1 MASRAVF
8 SQSQRPR
15 EWRRRVVLAARMRTD
30 SGWSDAC
37 ILNISSRGLMIRS
50 RRPAA
55 RGSMIELRHGDHA
68 IVGRVV
74 WSDGAHAG
82 LQADERVP
90 VEQIL
95 SLGQAPGLQLTAVNG
110 RSVERR
116 RRPRSHD
123 DNRTRGR
130 LFEFAAVALL
140 AAVVAGFAFD
150 LVHDVLS
157 RPLQQVRT
165 ALGG

>member
-1 MASRAVF
+1 
-8 SQSQRPR
+8 
-15 EWRRRVVLAARMRTD
+15 MRTD

-55 RGSMIELRHGDHA
+55 RGSLIELRHGDHA

-74 WSDGAHAG
+74 WSDGAHTG
-82 LQADERVP
+82 LQAEERVP

-95 SLGQAPGLQLTAVNG
+95 SLGQASSLQLTALNG
-110 RSVERR
+110 RTVERR
-116 RRPRSHD
+116 KRPRSHE
-123 DNRTRGR
+123 DNRVRGR
-130 LFEFAAVALL
+130 LFEFSAVAIL
-140 AAVVAGFAFD
+140 AAIVAGFAFD
-150 LVHDVLS
+150 LIHDVLA
-157 RPLQQVRT
+157 RPLQQVQT

>member
-1 MASRAVF
+1 
-8 SQSQRPR
+8 
-15 EWRRRVVLAARMRTD
+15 MRTD

-55 RGSMIELRHGDHA
+55 RGSLIELRHGDHA

-82 LQADERVP
+82 LQAEERVP
-90 VEQIL
+90 IEQIL
-95 SLGQAPGLQLTAVNG
+95 SLGQASSLQLTALNG
-110 RSVERR
+110 RPVERR
-116 RRPRSHD
+116 KRPRSHE
-123 DNRTRGR
+123 DNRVRGR
-130 LFEFAAVALL
+130 LFEFSAVALL
-140 AAVVAGFAFD
+140 AAIVAGFAFD
-150 LVHDVLS
+150 LIHDVLA
-157 RPLQQVRT
+157 RPLQQVQT